1 MHKVNKYGEAM
12 RNLAQSMR
20 NIPESQRPN
29 INASNMSLDQ
39 YANALNSNPQ
49 IRDAIRRANM
59 TPKDFAYTMF
69 ALLSASMA
77 SSIIQM
83 RPNDNADSLAR
94 EMQANPKNIRFVREH
109 EAEIKQ
115 MQEEMSKLEQ

>member
-1 MHKVNKYGEAM
+1 
-12 RNLAQSMR
+12 
-20 NIPESQRPN
+20 
-29 INASNMSLDQ
+29 
-39 YANALNSNPQ
+39 
-49 IRDAIRRANM
+49 
-59 TPKDFAYTMF
+59 MF